1 MGPQPQPTVRRLTLQ
16 ATEREPTPQ
25 LQLTEEKLTVDVATP
40 QPQPT
45 VRRLTLQATVRE
57 ATLQPQ
63 LTEEKLTHQLQPTEV
78 RLTEVRVTLQATER
92 EATLQPLHTVVKLT
106 EVTPTEERTTEVN
119 HTDTKHEVQTDY
131 FAVLFQDHQT
141 SQKNF
146 KIDYCIFIFICVF
159 DTFNKLH

>member
-1 MGPQPQPTVRRLTLQ
+1 MGQLTERRLTLQ
-16 ATEREPTPQ
+16 ATEREATLQ
-25 LQLTEEKLTVDVATP
+25 LQPTEEKLTLQPLHTEEKLTL

-45 VRRLTLQATVRE
+45 V
-57 ATLQPQ
+57 
-63 LTEEKLTHQLQPTEV
+63 V
-78 RLTEVRVTLQATER
+78 RLTEVRLTLQATER
-92 EATLQPLHTVVKLT
+92 EATLQLHHTEEKLTHQPLHTVVKLT

-141 SQKNF
+141 AQKNF

>member
-1 MGPQPQPTVRRLTLQ
+1 MG
-16 ATEREPTPQ
+16 
-25 LQLTEEKLTVDVATP
+25 
-40 QPQPT
+40 
-45 VRRLTLQATVRE
+45 
-57 ATLQPQ
+57 Q

-92 EATLQPLHTVVKLT
+92 EATLQPHHTEEKLTHQLQPTEEKLTLQPLHTVVKLT
-106 EVTPTEERTTEVN
+106 EVTPTEVN

>member
-1 MGPQPQPTVRRLTLQ
+1 MERRLTH
-16 ATEREPTPQ
+16 
-25 LQLTEEKLTVDVATP
+25 
-40 QPQPT
+40 
-45 VRRLTLQATVRE
+45 
-57 ATLQPQ
+57 QPQ
-63 LTEEKLTHQLQPTEV
+63 LTVVK
-78 RLTEVRVTLQATER
+78 LTEVRVTPQATER
-92 EATLQPLHTVVKLT
+92 EATLQLHHTEREVTLQLQATEEKLTHQPHHTVVKLT
-106 EVTPTEERTTEVN
+106 EVTHTEERTTEVN

>member
-1 MGPQPQPTVRRLTLQ
+1 MGPQLQPTVRRLTLQ
-16 ATEREPTPQ
+16 ATERE
-25 LQLTEEKLTVDVATP
+25 
-40 QPQPT
+40 
-45 VRRLTLQATVRE
+45 
-57 ATLQPQ
+57 ATLQPHH
-63 LTEEKLTHQLQPTEV
+63 TVV

-92 EATLQPLHTVVKLT
+92 EATPQLHHTEEKLTHQPQATEEKLTHQPPHTVVKLT
-106 EVTPTEERTTEVN
+106 ELTPTEERTTEVN

>member
-1 MGPQPQPTVRRLTLQ
+1 MGVKLTEVRLTLQ
-16 ATEREPTPQ
+16 ATERE
-25 LQLTEEKLTVDVATP
+25 V
-40 QPQPT
+40 
-45 VRRLTLQATVRE
+45 
-57 ATLQPQ
+57 TLQPHH
-63 LTEEKLTHQLQPTEV
+63 TEEKLTHQPQPTE
-78 RLTEVRVTLQATER
+78 
-92 EATLQPLHTVVKLT
+92 VKLT

>member
-1 MGPQPQPTVRRLTLQ
+1 MG
-16 ATEREPTPQ
+16 E
-25 LQLTEEKLTVDVATP
+25 
-40 QPQPT
+40 
-45 VRRLTLQATVRE
+45 RE
-57 ATLQPQ
+57 ATLQLQHTERRLTPQLQ

-92 EATLQPLHTVVKLT
+92 EATLQPHHTEEKLTHQLQPTEEKLTLQPLHTVVK
-106 EVTPTEERTTEVN
+106 PTEERTTEVN

-146 KIDYCIFIFICVF
+146 KIDYCIFIFIRVF

>member
-1 MGPQPQPTVRRLTLQ
+1 MERR
-16 ATEREPTPQ
+16 
-25 LQLTEEKLTVDVATP
+25 
-40 QPQPT
+40 
-45 VRRLTLQATVRE
+45 
-57 ATLQPQ
+57 
-63 LTEEKLTHQLQPTEV
+63 LTHQLQPTEV
-78 RLTEVRVTLQATER
+78 KLTVDVATPRLQPTERGLTLQLQPTEEKLTHQPQATE
-92 EATLQPLHTVVKLT
+92 EKLTLQPL
-106 EVTPTEERTTEVN
+106 TTEVN

>member
-1 MGPQPQPTVRRLTLQ
+1 MGEVKLTEVAAILQPQPTVRRLTLQ
-16 ATEREPTPQ
+16 ATERE
-25 LQLTEEKLTVDVATP
+25 
-40 QPQPT
+40 
-45 VRRLTLQATVRE
+45 

-63 LTEEKLTHQLQPTEV
+63 LTEEKLTHRPQPTVV
-78 RLTEVRVTLQATER
+78 RLTAVRVTLQATER
-92 EATLQPLHTVVKLT
+92 EATLQLHHTEEKLTHQLQATEEKLTLQPLHTVVK
-106 EVTPTEERTTEVN
+106 PTEERTTEVN